1 MEDDALRKRVLMV
14 ISVVMLFS
22 GLDATSALDRP
33 LWATCTFGSPRV
45 EVGLALTGTTNVSTS
60 NGKTY
65 VQQNT
70 TSNGVLSFSV
80 APAHLDGVA
89 HGVFVIVD
97 A

>member
-14 ISVVMLFS
+14 MSVVMLLS
-22 GLDATSALDRP
+22 GPETALALGRP
-33 LWATCTFGSPRV
+33 LWAACTFGSPRA
-45 EVGLALTGTTNVSTS
+45 EVGLTLTGTTNVSTS